1 MKILYEKLLLEDIEA
16 VKRQYSHIP
25 DEEFDE
31 IIKLDPTFKEGS
43 NSVGKYG
50 KWLLG
55 LYKKDNPLEH
65 EIEEIYGLL
74 SLYDNYKNDRKK
86 DIEKDIN
93 KFKSIADL
101 YDVVNNVG
109 EAELSARQ
117 KERELRNSKDVKKV
131 FEDNKWE
138 IWTPLSYAGSC
149 TLGKGTEWCTAYSEN
164 DYYYYEYTEQG
175 PLYVFINKQNSK
187 EKYQLH
193 VDTESFMNKNDDK
206 ANLEDVLATDNK
218 LREFVYRDIYGYKID
233 KNGNFIYDGTN
244 GIPESATSVI
254 IEQGV
259 TSIGVEEFDYCT
271 SLQSVVIP
279 DSVTSI
285 GDKAFFHCTSLQS
298 INIPDSV
305 TEIGEHAFDSCISLK
320 SVTIPDSVTEIGKR
334 VFWCCTSLQSINIPD
349 SVTSIGEAAFGFCK
363 SLQSINIPDSVTSIG
378 GAAFS
383 TCESLQSIHI
393 PHSVRVIDDSAFVAC
408 TSLQSINIP
417 DSVTSIGNDAF
428 DSCISLKSVTIPD
441 SVTSIGVRAFEFCES
456 LQSINI
462 PDSVKHIGKNICA
475 RCTSLQ
481 SINIPDSVTS
491 ISDFAF
497 EGCTSLKSINI
508 PDSVTDIGFGAFNFC
523 KSLKSITIPDSVTD
537 IGDGAFYD
545 CDNLKEVIL
554 ENPDT
559 EYHHNTFPE
568 HTKIIKKGVNEN
580 MKRNKSKRKEIIVE
594 FKNGKKVKYTTD
606 ILNLLLNDPE
616 VLMIMDANTGEVM
629 YDNEINKNKV
639 VNENMKNKKIN
650 QLIRAKKLL
659 ESKGYKVRKKS
670 LKEAYEV
677 PYFKAYIT
685 NLGKYN
691 EGELVGEWVDFPIDE
706 DDFEDVLKSIDI
718 DGKYYE
724 EWFVTDYD
732 CNLNGFDWEEFGEYP
747 SLDDLNEFGEL
758 IDNIDSYNLDV
769 INNAYEII
777 GDLKETINAVED
789 GKVYYYPGVYNDVE
803 LGYWMIDEIY
813 DGNPTPDLAIRY
825 FDYERYGRDIRL
837 KGNGDFTEDGFVDYI
852 G

>member
-193 VDTESFMNKNDDK
+193 VETESFMNKNDDK

-259 TSIGVEEFDYCT
+259 TSIGVNTFSHCK
-271 SLQSVVIP
+271 SLQSITIP

-285 GDKAFFHCTSLQS
+285 GEYAFSFCTALQS

-305 TEIGEHAFDSCISLK
+305 ISIGRGAF
-320 SVTIPDSVTEIGKR
+320 
-334 VFWCCTSLQSINIPD
+334 FHCTYLQSINIPD
-349 SVTSIGEAAFGFCK
+349 SVISIGVDTFNGCKSLQSVTIPDSVEYIGSSTFEFCTSLQSITIPNSVNYIGKATFAHCKSLQSITIPDLVTEIRYSSFDYCK
-363 SLQSINIPDSVTSIG
+363 SLQSINIPDSVTSIDDY
-378 GAAFS
+378 AFEA
-383 TCESLQSIHI
+383 CKSLQSITI
-393 PHSVRVIDDSAFVAC
+393 PNSVTFIGFGAFNHC
-408 TSLQSINIP
+408 TSLQSITIP
-417 DSVTSIGNDAF
+417 NSVTEIG
-428 DSCISLKSVTIPD
+428 
-441 SVTSIGVRAFEFCES
+441 GYAFENC
-456 LQSINI
+456 N
-462 PDSVKHIGKNICA
+462 
-475 RCTSLQ
+475 
-481 SINIPDSVTS
+481 
-491 ISDFAF
+491 
-497 EGCTSLKSINI
+497 
-508 PDSVTDIGFGAFNFC
+508 
-523 KSLKSITIPDSVTD
+523 
-537 IGDGAFYD
+537 
-545 CDNLKEVIL
+545 NLTKVIL

-559 EYHHNTFPE
+559 EYRNDTFPE
-568 HTKIIKKGVNEN
+568 HTKIIVKGVNEN
-580 MKRNKSKRKEIIVE
+580 MKRNKSKHKEIIVE